1 MKGVIFD
8 MDGVLV
14 DSMPDHYQAWKTVF
28 KEIANIDVDERSIY
42 LLEGMR
48 GSELVKKVLEQKR
61 VRDYSIVDKLNKEK
75 NEIFK
80 KNRRSVP
87 FVGVKELVTNLKC
100 SKAVVSGSARKDVEA
115 MLDEAFGKQYFD
127 VIITADDIEEG
138 KPDPSPFLI
147 ALQKMGL
154 KPSEAVVVENAPLG
168 VEAANKAGIQCIVT
182 LNTTPLEISDFKDLI
197 SEDRIFR
204 DTKSAASFLENWCQ

>member
-1 MKGVIFD
+1 MKGAIFD
-8 MDGVLV
+8 LDGVLV

-48 GSELVKKVLEQKR
+48 GSELVKKILEQR
-61 VRDYSIVDKLNKEK
+61 VQDYSIVDKLNKEK

-80 KNRRSVP
+80 KIHRSVP
-87 FVGVKELVTNLKC
+87 FDGVKELVTSLKC

-127 VIITADDIEEG
+127 IIITADDIEEG

-147 ALQKMGL
+147 ALQKIGL

-204 DTKSAASFLENWCQ
+204 DTKSAASFLESWCQ

>member
-61 VRDYSIVDKLNKEK
+61 IRDYSIVDKLNKEK

-87 FVGVKELVTNLKC
+87 FDSVKEIVTSLKC

-115 MLDEAFGKQYFD
+115 HA
-127 VIITADDIEEG
+127 
-138 KPDPSPFLI
+138 
-147 ALQKMGL
+147 
-154 KPSEAVVVENAPLG
+154 
-168 VEAANKAGIQCIVT
+168 
-182 LNTTPLEISDFKDLI
+182 
-197 SEDRIFR
+197 
-204 DTKSAASFLENWCQ
+204 

>member
-8 MDGVLV
+8 LDGVLV

-42 LLEGMR
+42 SLEGMR
-48 GSELVKKVLEQKR
+48 GSELIKKVLEQKG
-61 VRDYSIVDKLNKEK
+61 VQNYSIVDKLNKEK

-80 KNRRSVP
+80 KIRRCIP
-87 FVGVKELVTNLKC
+87 FDGVKELVTGLKC

-127 VIITADDIEEG
+127 IIITADDIEEG

-147 ALQKMGL
+147 ALQKLGL
-154 KPSEAVVVENAPLG
+154 KHFDAVVVENAPLG

-197 SEDRIFR
+197 SEDRIFP
-204 DTKSAASFLENWCQ
+204 DTKSAASFLESWCQ

>member
-28 KEIANIDVDERSIY
+28 KEITNIDVDERSIY

-48 GSELVKKVLEQKR
+48 GSELVKKVLEQKG
-61 VRDYSIVDKLNKEK
+61 VQDYSIVDKLNKEK

-80 KNRRSVP
+80 KISRSVP
-87 FVGVKELVTNLKC
+87 FDGVKELVLSLKC

-115 MLDEAFGKQYFD
+115 ILDDGFGKQNFEI
-127 VIITADDIEEG
+127 IITADEIEEG

-154 KPSEAVVVENAPLG
+154 KPSEAVVVENA
-168 VEAANKAGIQCIVT
+168 
-182 LNTTPLEISDFKDLI
+182 
-197 SEDRIFR
+197 
-204 DTKSAASFLENWCQ
+204 